1 MSAGT
6 VGRALPVK
14 ELLNTL
20 GPKLGYLS
28 KSEQP
33 LALQL
38 FRSLARGYPVRVE
51 QLATE
56 TQKSPKEIAAMLSGG
71 ALRGLVLLDE
81 EGAITGFGGLSVTP
95 TPHAFRLDGVT
106 LHTWCAL
113 DAFFIPG
120 ILGVTAAIES
130 TCPQSG
136 RTLRVTVSPNGVE
149 DSDPK
154 EQVMSFVDPIKPF
167 GSQSVS
173 ESMCCFCDHVRLI
186 ASRAEGN
193 RWCEERKDAF
203 LLTLQ
208 QAFELGTLYNAAR
221 FGDLIVT
228 GGPKL
233 SANNY

>member
-1 MSAGT
+1 VSAGT

-38 FRSLARGYPVRVE
+38 FRILARGYPVRVE

-56 TQKSPKEIAAMLSGG
+56 TQKPSREIAEMLSGG
-71 ALRGLVLLDE
+71 ALRGLVLME
-81 EGAITGFGGLSVTP
+81 QEKVITGFGGLSVTP

-120 ILGVTAAIES
+120 ILGDTAAIES

-136 RTLRVTVSPNGVE
+136 RTLRVTVSPNGIE
-149 DSDPK
+149 DSDP
-154 EQVMSFVDPIKPF
+154 EGQVMSLVDPIKPF
-167 GSQSVS
+167 GSQSAS
-173 ESMCCFCDHVRLI
+173 ESICCFCDHVRLI

-193 RWCEERKDAF
+193 RWCRERKDAF

-208 QAFELGTLYNAAR
+208 QAFELGTLYNSAR

-228 GGPKL
+228 GAAKL